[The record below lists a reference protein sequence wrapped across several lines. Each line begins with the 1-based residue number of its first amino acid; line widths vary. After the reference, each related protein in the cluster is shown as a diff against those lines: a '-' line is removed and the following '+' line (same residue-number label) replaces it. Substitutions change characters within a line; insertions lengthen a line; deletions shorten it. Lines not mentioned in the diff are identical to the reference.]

1 VASCGIFVSVLRQAH
16 IRKLRLLVRSNILVK
31 VAGMVTAKRNQLSW
45 LGEIGYVA
53 MLFKQ
58 NCDIRLRSIYKIVKY
73 IRDKLLVV
81 SLRDLYRKYDVKYS
95 FI

>member
-1 VASCGIFVSVLRQAH
+1 
-16 IRKLRLLVRSNILVK
+16 
-31 VAGMVTAKRNQLSW
+31 
-45 LGEIGYVA
+45 

-73 IRDKLLVV
+73 ICDKLLVV